1 MKKVIR
7 VEDPNI
13 VFLMETKSNRDW
25 MVKIHD
31 GCGFKYGLIVPSRG
45 SSGGL
50 TLFWR
55 NELQVNVIKYSMS
68 NIDAEINNGDGF
80 G

>member
-1 MKKVIR
+1 
-7 VEDPNI
+7 
-13 VFLMETKSNRDW
+13 

-31 GCGFKYGLIVPSRG
+31 GCGFKHGLIVPSRG